1 MHRDIDTVKTPEVE
15 SEYANLQQLDISEPN
30 TPDIEHSEFQKTLQD
45 TWDVYRDPTTNRLFY
60 VNKNSHETQWK
71 PPRGQF
77 HDELHKKRSRSSGEY
92 EEVTLP
98 ALITSRGNRKSR
110 SVDYGKPRIVL
121 ETNVPEG
128 WTFNVKDTGEDVFV
142 NNETQQEWYR
152 AHDTYGRSYYYRQSR
167 DMVHTVWHLPRSG
180 NSSPAKSPQS
190 DGDNKNDFTTPGQG
204 LVQGPRSG
212 DRFQVSDRFA
222 KSRSVMIENLHFNA
236 PPINT
241 GPPPPKSATLP
252 PNFTAPIHEDL
263 EPIEGWLNKCKF
275 VNGKK
280 PSKKWAMT
288 YVKLG
293 GSNLV
298 FYKDQ
303 KSSQP
308 KQGAPHGKYDQLV
321 SLATCSVDKDTEK
334 YTSKKYTIG
343 ITCSDCQILL
353 QADDESKMQEW
364 FMKIHTRIQELGG
377 SPDIPSSGQTSTN
390 ALTPEPDKVSRK
402 PSFKDRSHSRKQSD
416 SGTLE
421 RKGKIKNVLE
431 RFMSNR
437 SEKEKLIKKGIYKD
451 AVFGSEIKQ
460 LCAKEKTKVPMF
472 VVKSIDAIEKRG
484 LEHEG
489 IYRIGGNISQIQKLR
504 CMVDQGEQYDLD
516 DPMWDVNVLAGT
528 LKLFF
533 RELKDPLFT
542 YALFDKFLK
551 HFLNEKASERLK
563 GIKATIDE
571 LPKQN
576 YETIKV
582 LFKHLSKVKDL
593 CKENK
598 MGSHQLAIV
607 FGPTLIWPEVQHQ
620 NLATSMVYQSRIV
633 EYTLLEYE
641 KIFR

>member
-77 HDELHKKRSRSSGEY
+77 HDELHKKRS
-92 EEVTLP
+92 
-98 ALITSRGNRKSR
+98 
-110 SVDYGKPRIVL
+110 
-121 ETNVPEG
+121 
-128 WTFNVKDTGEDVFV
+128 
-142 NNETQQEWYR
+142 
-152 AHDTYGRSYYYRQSR
+152 
-167 DMVHTVWHLPRSG
+167 G

-212 DRFQVSDRFA
+212 DRFQ
-222 KSRSVMIENLHFNA
+222 
-236 PPINT
+236 
-241 GPPPPKSATLP
+241 
-252 PNFTAPIHEDL
+252 

>member
-77 HDELHKKRSRSSGEY
+77 HDELHKKRS
-92 EEVTLP
+92 
-98 ALITSRGNRKSR
+98 
-110 SVDYGKPRIVL
+110 
-121 ETNVPEG
+121 
-128 WTFNVKDTGEDVFV
+128 
-142 NNETQQEWYR
+142 
-152 AHDTYGRSYYYRQSR
+152 
-167 DMVHTVWHLPRSG
+167 G

-212 DRFQVSDRFA
+212 DRFQYLDGGGSG
-222 KSRSVMIENLHFNA
+222 KSHCNDNHHPQTVFQTVN
-236 PPINT
+236 IN
-241 GPPPPKSATLP
+241 
-252 PNFTAPIHEDL
+252 